1 MTARTRAIVG
11 VAIMS
16 ALLALYFVFAGV
28 RAFALLASGTPVAVA
43 MGAALLVLP
52 LLGVWA
58 LARELLFG
66 LRSTRLVDRL
76 EAESLLPDDL
86 GEAGPTGKA
95 ERDAADEAFG
105 RYRSETEARPDDWR
119 SWMRLAIVYDAAG
132 DRKRARE
139 AARRAISLERAREV

>member
-52 LLGVWA
+52 LLGAWA

-66 LRSTRLVDRL
+66 LRSTSCP
-76 EAESLLPDDL
+76 AP
-86 GEAGPTGKA
+86 P
-95 ERDAADEAFG
+95 
-105 RYRSETEARPDDWR
+105 RSSCRTSRSAR
-119 SWMRLAIVYDAAG
+119 
-132 DRKRARE
+132 
-139 AARRAISLERAREV
+139 

>member
-1 MTARTRAIVG
+1 MTARTRALVG
-11 VAIMS
+11 VVIMS
-16 ALLALYFVFAGV
+16 VLLVLYFIFAGV
-28 RAFALLASGTPVAVA
+28 RAFALFASGTPIAVA
-43 MGAALLVLP
+43 MGAALIVLP

-58 LARELLFG
+58 LSLELLFG

-76 EAESLLPDDL
+76 ETEMLLPDGL

-95 ERDAADEAFG
+95 ERDAADEAFD
-105 RYRSETEARPDDWR
+105 RYRSEAEEHPDDWR

-139 AARRAISLERAREV
+139 ATRRAISLERTRSV